1 MRVLAGL
8 AQASV
13 TLVSCHLRP
22 LELLV
27 SHRAW
32 RNRTLCDS
40 LREQEI
46 LTKAYSFQTLKQT
59 CSKPR
64 KIGQKNM
71 PNDTFA
77 DKSIVF
83 HASQHIIHQLR
94 YWSSRRQVIAFFK
107 FFYFFEAM
115 HF

>member
-1 MRVLAGL
+1 
-8 AQASV
+8 
-13 TLVSCHLRP
+13 
-22 LELLV
+22 
-27 SHRAW
+27 
-32 RNRTLCDS
+32 
-40 LREQEI
+40 
-46 LTKAYSFQTLKQT
+46 
-59 CSKPR
+59 
-64 KIGQKNM
+64 M

-94 YWSSRRQVIAFFK
+94 YWSSRRQVIAFFN